1 LDPNIIPVF
10 SDGYLLTMPRAM
22 EPAASRLARLMLA
35 LFLALSLAPI
45 AGAQQTPMASLGA
58 RLAEAIAQSKQKSV
72 AVFDFSGPHEKVT
85 ELGEKFA
92 DDVSLA
98 LANSRENI
106 AVKQRSELKKNYYE
120 PGTVLDPES
129 ALFAQDIKAKV
140 FVVGQLSLTGS
151 DTLDL
156 LVNAYRSD
164 NGKGIAALKVTIRLT
179 EEMENSMAKV
189 VTDADLSSYPNAG
202 TAGYSAP
209 KCSYCPRAD
218 YSDEAATKKIQ
229 GVVELIAVVGVDGRL
244 RNISVAKGLPGGLTM
259 QAIKAVRQ
267 WKLVPATGPEWEA
280 CRRAADH

>member
-1 LDPNIIPVF
+1 
-10 SDGYLLTMPRAM
+10 
-22 EPAASRLARLMLA
+22 MLA

-72 AVFDFSGPHEKVT
+72 VVFDFSGPHEKVT

-129 ALFAQDIKAKV
+129 ALLFAQDIKAKV

-164 NGKGIAALKVTIRLT
+164 NGKGVAALRVTLRLT
-179 EEMENSMAKV
+179 EKMANSMARV
-189 VTDADLSSYPNAG
+189 VTDNGLSSYPNAG
-202 TAGYSAP
+202 TGGYSVA

-218 YSDEAATKKIQ
+218 YADEAARRKIQ
-229 GVVELIAVVGVDGRL
+229 GVVELVAIVGTDGRL
-244 RNISVAKGLPGGLTM
+244 RNIAVVRGLPGGLTV
-259 QAIKAVRQ
+259 QAIKAVRK
-267 WKLVPATGPEWEA
+267 WKLVPASGPDGKP
-280 CRRAADH
+280 AAVRQIVEVAFQLF